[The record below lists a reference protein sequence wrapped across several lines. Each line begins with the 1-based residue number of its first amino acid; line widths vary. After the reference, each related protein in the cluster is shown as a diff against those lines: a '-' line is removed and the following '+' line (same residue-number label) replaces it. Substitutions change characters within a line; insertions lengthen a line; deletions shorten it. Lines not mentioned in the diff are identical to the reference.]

1 MAVPRFSTYAC
12 VVCALYYISYAT
24 AFTQPWGWLKGSR
37 PIRGGAQE
45 ADSRPV
51 GPLMA
56 LRTNEDSTLGAPSS
70 RPSDGS
76 YESASG
82 VKVEFTINDVGSD
95 SAQEIEH
102 LITKLDDQKGVL
114 LTSSYEFPGRYARW
128 SVGFVAPAIQIEGRG
143 LDFTVTAL
151 NDRGVVLCDILRARL
166 SGEPSTFV
174 ITSSSDKYVLAG
186 RVIPATK
193 YFSEEERSKQP
204 SLFSLVRAVREV
216 FSSPDAGQLGLY
228 GAFGYDL
235 TFQFEP
241 IELKKKRDSDQRD
254 LVMFLPDEIL
264 IVDNQKNDAWKVRY
278 EFSQNGQTTKGL
290 QRVAEE
296 SKFVPADANK
306 AFDPRDNARGDYA
319 KSVIRAKE
327 EFRVGNL
334 FEVVLSQ
341 AFREKLTAKPS
352 EIFKRLFRRN
362 PAPYGFFM
370 NLGANEYLVGASPE
384 MFVRVE
390 NTRKG
395 LRVETCPISGT
406 IERGSDPLE
415 DAQQIKKLLL
425 NPKEESE
432 LTMCTDVDRNDKSR
446 ICLPGSVRVLGRRQ
460 IEMYSRLIHTV
471 DHVEGYLRSGFDAL
485 DAFLCHTWAV
495 TVTGAPKTW
504 AIRFI
509 EEMEP
514 VARHWYGGAVGM
526 VGFDGTLNT
535 GLTLRT
541 IRIKNGIAE
550 VRAGATLLHD
560 R

>member
-1 MAVPRFSTYAC
+1 MGGPST
-12 VVCALYYISYAT
+12 
-24 AFTQPWGWLKGSR
+24 R
-37 PIRGGAQE
+37 PA
-45 ADSRPV
+45 
-51 GPLMA
+51 
-56 LRTNEDSTLGAPSS
+56 
-70 RPSDGS
+70 DGS
-76 YESASG
+76 YVSESG
-82 VKVEFTINDVGSD
+82 VNVQFEISEVLD
-95 SAQEIEH
+95 SATEINNM
-102 LITKLDDQKGVL
+102 ITMLDDHKGVL

-128 SVGFVAPAIQIEGRG
+128 SVGFVAPALQIEGRG
-143 LDFTVTAL
+143 LNFSITAL
-151 NDRGVVLCDILRARL
+151 NERGNVLCDILRSRL
-166 SGEPSTFV
+166 AKDCSFV
-174 ITSSSDKYVLAG
+174 IAEYDNEGLVQG
-186 RVIPATK
+186 NVVPAK
-193 YFSEEERSKQP
+193 GDDYFSEEQRSKQP
-204 SLFSLVRAVREV
+204 SLFSLVRAIREV
-216 FSSPDAGQLGLY
+216 FSSPTAGQLGLY
-228 GAFGYDL
+228 GALGYDL

-241 IELKKKRDSDQRD
+241 IKLKKKRDADQRD

-278 EFSQNGQTTKGL
+278 EFSVGTQSTKGL
-290 QRVAEE
+290 SRTASV
-296 SKFVPADANK
+296 SKYTAAPLNVK
-306 AFDPRDNARGDYA
+306 YDPRDSAPGKFA
-319 KSVIRAKE
+319 ESVVRAKE

-341 AFREKLTAKPS
+341 AFRARLTAKPS
-352 EIFKRLFRRN
+352 EIFKRLCRRN

-370 NLGANEYLVGASPE
+370 NLGCDEYLVGASPE

-406 IERGSDPLE
+406 IERGGDPLE

-446 ICLPGSVRVLGRRQ
+446 ICQPGTVRVLGRRQ

-471 DHVEGYLRSGFDAL
+471 DHVEGYLRTGFDAL

-509 EEMEP
+509 EDIEP
-514 VARHWYGGAVGM
+514 GARHWYGGAVGM

-541 IRIKNGIAE
+541 IRIKRGIAE